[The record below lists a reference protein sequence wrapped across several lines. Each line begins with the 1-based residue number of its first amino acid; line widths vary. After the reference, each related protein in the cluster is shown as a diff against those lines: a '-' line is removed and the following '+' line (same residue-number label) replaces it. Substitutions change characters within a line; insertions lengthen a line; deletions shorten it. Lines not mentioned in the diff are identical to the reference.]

1 MNQLILVNERSRTM
15 NELSRLQPIYA
26 EMVKNTNK
34 DTIQRVQDELKKTN
48 PNNLQQ
54 LQDYVLLPLI
64 SKIDCETL
72 K

>member
-1 MNQLILVNERSRTM
+1 M

-34 DTIQRVQDELKKTN
+34 DTIQRVHDELKKTN

-64 SKIDCETL
+64 SKIDCEKL

>member
-1 MNQLILVNERSRTM
+1 M

-34 DTIQRVQDELKKTN
+34 DTIRRVQAELKNTN
-48 PNNLQQ
+48 PDNLQQ

-64 SKIDCETL
+64 SKIDCDTL

>member
-1 MNQLILVNERSRTM
+1 M
-15 NELSRLQPIYA
+15 NELSRLQPIYS
-26 EMVKNTNK
+26 EMVKNPNK
-34 DTIQRVQDELKKTN
+34 DTIQRVHDELKKTN

-64 SKIDCETL
+64 TKIDSDAL

>member
-1 MNQLILVNERSRTM
+1 M

-26 EMVKNTNK
+26 EMIKNTNK
-34 DTIQRVQDELKKTN
+34 DTVRRVHDELKKTN
-48 PNNLQQ
+48 AANLQQ

-64 SKIDCETL
+64 SKIDCDTL